1 MSPTSPAATRVAG
14 VDAARGI
21 ALLGMMATH
30 IVPLAVST
38 ADGAYATT
46 WAADWFAGRASA
58 LFAVLAGV
66 GLALLT
72 GGAAGPTA
80 ARLAGAR
87 RSVVVRALV
96 IAAIGLACGTLST
109 NVAVILVHYGLLF
122 LAAVPFL
129 GARPRTL
136 LLWAVG
142 WTLVSPALLY
152 GAGLWLASSPLGPVL
167 SLPGGGAAPTFSDL
181 ASPAALAAN
190 LLVSG
195 YYPVVVW
202 VSFLLIGLWAGRL
215 RLQHPPVVL
224 LLAVGGAVVAA
235 GARLLSDWL
244 LGVPGA
250 RPALADAMGV
260 DAAQL
265 ELALRTGYYFDAT
278 EPTPWW
284 FALAAPHTSAPLD
297 LLHVAGSALAVLGA
311 CQLVALGLTAVL
323 QRFGDV
329 VLSPLTGAGAATLTL
344 YVGHL
349 VALDLLSGVTEAVS
363 AERVFAWFAVSAL
376 ALGAALRLTGAR
388 GPLEAL
394 VRQLAG
400 SPRTGARA
408 GSR

>member
-1 MSPTSPAATRVAG
+1 MSHSSPASARVAG

-30 IVPLAVST
+30 LVPLAAST
-38 ADGAYATT
+38 ADGGFATT
-46 WAADWFAGRASA
+46 WAAEWFAGRASA

-72 GGAAGPTA
+72 GGSAGPTA

-96 IAAIGLACGTLST
+96 IAAIGLACGMLST

-142 WTLVSPALLY
+142 WILVSPVVLY
-152 GAGLWLASSPLGPVL
+152 AAGLWLAGSPLGPAL
-167 SLPGGGAAPTFSDL
+167 ELPGGGAAPTFTDL
-181 ASPAALAAN
+181 GSPAALAGN
-190 LLVSG
+190 LLLTG

-202 VSFLLIGLWAGRL
+202 VSFVLVGLWAGRL
-215 RLQHPPVVL
+215 RLQHPPVAL
-224 LLAVGGAVVAA
+224 LLTFGGGVLAVA
-235 GARLLSDWL
+235 ARLLSGWL
-244 LGVPGA
+244 LGLPGA
-250 RPALADAMGV
+250 RPALAQALGV

-265 ELALRTGYYFDAT
+265 ELALGTGYYFDAT

-297 LLHVAGSALAVLGA
+297 LLHVTGSALAALGA

-323 QRFGDV
+323 RRFGDI
-329 VLSPLTGAGAATLTL
+329 VLSPLTGAGSATLTL

-349 VALDLLSGVTEAVS
+349 VALDLLSGATEAVA
-363 AERVFAWFAVSAL
+363 AERVYAWYAL
-376 ALGAALRLTGAR
+376 AALVIGAALRLTGAR

-400 SPRTGARA
+400 SPRGAARA
-408 GSR
+408 GRR